1 MRTAHWMTHHRG
13 FTLVELLIVIAVLVI
28 AAAIVIPSIG
38 SAADTQAVSAA
49 RVLGSDLEVTRSLAL
64 TTQQPHS
71 LVFSP
76 DLQSY
81 KVVADYGG
89 QAYATVAAVPH
100 PVTAGRQFDVTLAR
114 QNGMSAVRITGV
126 AFGGNTYVTF
136 DSQGEPSSAGVVAVE
151 SGRVQMQ
158 VSVGALTG
166 AVTIARISG

>member
-1 MRTAHWMTHHRG
+1 MNMARWMTPDRG

-64 TTQQPHS
+64 TTQEPHS

-81 KVVADYGG
+81 KVVANYGG
-89 QAYATVAAVPH
+89 EAYATVVAVPH

-114 QNGMSAVRITGV
+114 QNGMDAVRIAGV
-126 AFGGNTYVTF
+126 SFGGSTYVTF
-136 DSQGEPSSAGVVAVE
+136 DSQGEPSSAGAVTVE
-151 SGRVQMQ
+151 SGQVQMQ
-158 VSVGALTG
+158 VSVAALTG
-166 AVTIARISG
+166 AVTVTRL

>member
-1 MRTAHWMTHHRG
+1 MRTVHWMADHRG

-28 AAAIVIPSIG
+28 AAVIVIPSIG
-38 SAADTQAVSAA
+38 SAADMQAVSAA
-49 RVLGSDLEVTRSLAL
+49 RVVGSDLEVVRSLAL
-64 TTQQPHS
+64 TTQRLHS

-89 QAYATVAAVPH
+89 EPYATAAAISH
-100 PVTAGRQFDVTLAR
+100 PVTVGKQFDVTLAQ
-114 QNGMSAVRITGV
+114 QNGMKAVRMTGV

-136 DSQGEPSSAGVVAVE
+136 DSQGEPSSGGTVTVE

-158 VSVGALTG
+158 VSVAALTG
-166 AVTIARISG
+166 AVTITRTSG

>member
-1 MRTAHWMTHHRG
+1 MRTAHWMTHDRG

-49 RVLGSDLEVTRSLAL
+49 RVLGSDLEVVRSLAL

-81 KVVADYGG
+81 KVVANYAGGSYGSL
-89 QAYATVAAVPH
+89 AAIPH
-100 PVTAGRQFDVTLAR
+100 PVVAGRQFDVTLAR
-114 QNGMSAVRITGV
+114 QNGMNAVRIAGA
-126 AFGGNTYVTF
+126 AFGANTYVTF
-136 DSQGEPSSAGVVAVE
+136 NSQGEPSSGGTVLVE
-151 SGRVQMQ
+151 SGQVQMQ
-158 VSVGALTG
+158 VSVAVLTG
-166 AVTIARISG
+166 TVTVTRIAG

>member
-1 MRTAHWMTHHRG
+1 MRTVHWMAGHRG
-13 FTLVELLIVIAVLVI
+13 FTLVEMLIVVAVLII

-64 TTQQPHS
+64 TTQRLHS

-89 QAYATVAAVPH
+89 EAYATVAAVPH
-100 PVTAGRQFDVTLAR
+100 PVTAGRAFDVTLAR
-114 QNGMSAVRITGV
+114 QNGMNAVRMAGV
-126 AFGGNTYVTF
+126 AFGANTYVTF
-136 DSQGEPSSAGVVAVE
+136 DSQGEPSSAGIVTVE

-158 VSVGALTG
+158 VSVAALTG
-166 AVTIARISG
+166 AVSITRI